1 IRVFTLAGMA
11 VQLRRNTHKRSLLA
25 DRLIGDGL
33 VPLRSALGQ
42 HNEARH
48 QLAFLP
54 AHTLIV
60 YRTSHMALLANL
72 RVGQQL
78 LRWLSPLQL

>member
-1 IRVFTLAGMA
+1 VNCFAIAATTAA
-11 VQLRRNTHKRSLLA
+11 KRSLLA

-48 QLAFLP
+48 QLTFP
-54 AHTLIV
+54 PSHTMIA
-60 YRTSHMALLANL
+60 YRTNHMALLASTQ
-72 RVGQQL
+72 VGQQL
-78 LRWLSPLQL
+78 LQWLTPHKA